1 MSRTTAAL
9 TNAVR
14 PDALH
19 DVIAIYPPHGSPPV
33 RRFTILGAARGLRT
47 IEPRS
52 NSSRFPF
59 DHHGSGAEIF
69 RGFAISGSIDK
80 RGA

>member
-14 PDALH
+14 PDALQ
-19 DVIAIYPPHGSPPV
+19 DIIAIYPPHYSPPV
-33 RRFTILGAARGLRT
+33 GRFTILAPARELTT

-59 DHHGSGAEIF
+59 DHHGTGAEIF

>member
-9 TNAVR
+9 INAVR

-19 DVIAIYPPHGSPPV
+19 DVIAIYPPHCSAPV
-33 RRFTILGAARGLRT
+33 GRFTILAAAGELTT

-59 DHHGSGAEIF
+59 EHHGSGAEIF

-80 RGA
+80 GGA